1 MLILSYGS
9 TMLLSHI
16 TLWCCFHIVL
26 SWNFFLLFGDGNLKT
41 LIKDVMLWHCPF
53 GINMANACIIV
64 VDEDLIAIS
73 NYNLPNMCLMR

>member
-1 MLILSYGS
+1 MV
-9 TMLLSHI
+9 LLSHM

-26 SWNFFLLFGDGNLKT
+26 SWKKLLLIGDGNLKT
-41 LIKDVMLWHCPF
+41 LIKDAMLWHCLL

-64 VDEDLIAIS
+64 VDEDLIAIL